1 MEWVRASIE
10 PRLERTNLPL
20 KDDAQREAWTF
31 LKAVGLVD
39 SNGIPVG
46 RTALQKATAQHDVE
60 HLRGTVLKFE
70 PVARIAIALNE
81 GTATVAEVKKATDL
95 GDRTF
100 GAALMLAV
108 ASGIA
113 WRAHDELG
121 PGAGFV
127 DRDAFRTWLI
137 NTVVPPMRISKLA
150 HAAARELKLSVPRFG
165 DALKM
170 TIGDP
175 VFAGTKGG
183 STEHDPLDCKSL
195 DIAEDGHIT
204 VEELQVD
211 DLLGLRT
218 LTVRS

>member
-1 MEWVRASIE
+1 MRTSVE

-39 SNGIPVG
+39 ANGIPIG
-46 RTALQKATAQHDVE
+46 RSALQKASAQHDVE
-60 HLRGTVLKFE
+60 QLRNTVLKFE
-70 PVARIAIALNE
+70 PVARIAISLNK
-81 GTATVAEVKKATDL
+81 GIATVAEVKRATDL

-108 ASGIA
+108 ASGIV
-113 WRAHDELG
+113 WRAHDDIG
-121 PGAGFV
+121 IGTAFV
-127 DRDAFRTWLI
+127 ERDAFRTWLTNI
-137 NTVVPPMRISKLA
+137 VVPPMRLSKLA
-150 HAAARELKLSVPRFG
+150 HAAARELQLSVPRFG
-165 DALKM
+165 DALKII
-170 TIGDP
+170 IGDP
-175 VFAGTKGG
+175 IFAGTKGG
-183 STEHDPLDCKSL
+183 STEHDPLDCKNL
-195 DIAEDGHIT
+195 DIAHDGRIT

>member
-1 MEWVRASIE
+1 MEWVRTSVE
-10 PRLERTNLPL
+10 PRLERTKLPL
-20 KDDAQREAWTF
+20 KDDAQRETWTF

-39 SNGIPVG
+39 ANGIPVG
-46 RTALQKATAQHDVE
+46 RSALQKATAQHDVE
-60 HLRGTVLKFE
+60 QLRTTIIKFE
-70 PVARIAIALNE
+70 PVARIAIALK
-81 GTATVAEVKKATDL
+81 GISTVAEVKRATDL

-108 ASGIA
+108 ASGIV
-113 WRAHDELG
+113 WRAHDEIGLG
-121 PGAGFV
+121 TAFV
-127 DRDAFRTWLI
+127 DRDAFRAWLLKI
-137 NTVVPPMRISKLA
+137 VESPMRISKLA
-150 HAAARELKLSVPRFG
+150 LAAARELQLSVPRFG

-175 VFAGTKGG
+175 VFSGAKGG

-195 DIAEDGHIT
+195 DIADDGRIT